1 MKKNNF
7 NPGQGNKPT
16 SPFKNRNFIIILIM
30 LLMLFVMVPMA
41 SKDGEQEITRTEFLA
56 MMGDSS
62 ISITELTLQKTPD
75 GIIIDGARK
84 MTAEEV
90 AEAKKNQSAL
100 ARITK
105 ADKDD
110 GTGTKR
116 FKSHMLEISN
126 EQITA
131 WEMFKGVKV
140 KVIHESTTWIDTIV
154 AFLPVILLI
163 GFFWLMTSRQMGGGG
178 KSPFSFGKSQ
188 AKVLTANGKKK
199 TTFNDV
205 AGCDEAKQDLQ
216 ELVEFLKDPKK
227 YDALGG
233 RIPKGALLVGPPGT
247 GKTLLARAVAGE
259 AGVPFFSM
267 SGSDFVEMF
276 VGVGASRVRD
286 LFETGKKNAPCILF
300 IDEIDAV
307 GRQRGA
313 GLGGGHDEREQT
325 LNQLLVEMDG
335 FAANEGVILIAATN
349 RPDVLDKALLRP
361 GRFDRQIVVGLPD
374 LKGREE
380 ILRVHLKKRKVPL
393 SDDVNVSA
401 IAKGTPGLAGADLE
415 NLVNEAALLAARFNN
430 KKVTMLDFEEARDKL
445 SMGAERRTLLMTDEE
460 KRHTAYHEAGHA
472 LMTLLCKHSDPLH
485 KITIIPRGRALGVT
499 MSLPERDQ
507 VSYSREYAE
516 ERIMIMMSGRLAE
529 MVFFNHQSTGASND
543 IMRATELA
551 RKMVTEWG
559 FDDEIGPVCYS
570 RTDGEVFLGREIS
583 KPKEMSEMM
592 AEKIDNAVN
601 NLIKKLDAA
610 ARKLMEENKDK
621 LVDLAEALFEFEVLD
636 REEIDRVMAG
646 EKLEGT
652 KKSRQYKALEE
663 LAAKKK
669 RESTPPPDPG
679 KTATESSENKNQP
692 AVDSDENAPT
702 DTPEENPAEEP
713 AAEQSAESSEEKKD

>member
-1 MKKNNF
+1 MSQEKK
-7 NPGQGNKPT
+7 
-16 SPFKNRNFIIILIM
+16 SPPYRSKNFIILLVMIL
-30 LLMLFVMVPMA
+30 LLFVMFPLA
-41 SKDGEQEITRTEFLA
+41 GKDGDSDITRTEFLA
-56 MMGDSS
+56 MMGDSTKV
-62 ISITELTLQKTPD
+62 ITELTLQKTPD
-75 GIIIDGARK
+75 GVIIEGQRE
-84 MTAEEV
+84 MSPEEI
-90 AEAKKNQSAL
+90 AEAKKNRSAL
-100 ARITK
+100 ARFTK
-105 ADKDD
+105 SSDD
-110 GTGTKR
+110 NGKTKR
-116 FKSHMLEISN
+116 FKSHMLEVSN
-126 EQITA
+126 DQITA
-131 WEMFKGVKV
+131 WEMYKGVKV
-140 KVIHESTTWIDTIV
+140 KVIHESSTWLDTII
-154 AFLPVILLI
+154 AFLPAILLI
-163 GFFWLMTSRQMGGGG
+163 VFFYFMMNRQMGGGG

-188 AKVLTANGKKK
+188 ARQLNGKQK

-335 FAANEGVILIAATN
+335 FTANEGVILIAATN

-380 ILRVHLKKRKVPL
+380 ILKVHLKKRKVPL
-393 SDDVNVSA
+393 ADDVDVKA
-401 IAKGTPGLAGADLE
+401 VAKGTPGLAGADLE

-529 MVFFNHQSTGASND
+529 LIFFNHQSTGASND
-543 IMRATELA
+543 IQRATELA

-601 NLIKKLDAA
+601 NLIKRLDLAAKKLI
-610 ARKLMEENKDK
+610 EENKDK
-621 LVDLAEALFEFEVLD
+621 LIDLAEALFEFEVLD

-646 EKLEGT
+646 EKLTGT

-663 LAAKKK
+663 MEEKKK
-669 RESTPPPDPG
+669 RENTPPPDPG
-679 KTATESSENKNQP
+679 KQP
-692 AVDSDENAPT
+692 PVAPVT
-702 DTPEENPAEEP
+702 DAQIGRASCRERV
-713 AAEQSAESSEEKKD
+713 

>member
-1 MKKNNF
+1 MS
-7 NPGQGNKPT
+7 QGKPT
-16 SPFKNRNFIIILIM
+16 PPYRSKNFIILLVMIL
-30 LLMLFVMVPMA
+30 LLFVMFPLA
-41 SKDGEQEITRTEFLA
+41 GKDGENDITRTEFLA
-56 MMGDSS
+56 MMGDSTKV
-62 ISITELTLQKTPD
+62 ITELSLQKTPD
-75 GIIIDGARK
+75 GVIIEGKRE
-84 MTAEEV
+84 MSAEEK

-100 ARITK
+100 ARFTKSTDNGNTK
-105 ADKDD
+105 AF
-110 GTGTKR
+110 R
-116 FKSHMLEISN
+116 SHMLEVSN
-126 EQITA
+126 DQITA

-140 KVIHESTTWIDTIV
+140 KVIHESSTWLDTIV
-154 AFLPVILLI
+154 AFLPAILLI
-163 GFFWLMTSRQMGGGG
+163 VFFYLMMNRQMGGGG
-178 KSPFSFGKSQ
+178 KGPFSFGKSQ
-188 AKVLTANGKKK
+188 AKQLNGRQK

-227 YDALGG
+227 FDALGG

-335 FAANEGVILIAATN
+335 FTANEGVILIAATN

-380 ILRVHLKKRKVPL
+380 ILKVHLKKRKVPL
-393 SDDVNVSA
+393 ADDVDVKA
-401 IAKGTPGLAGADLE
+401 VAKGTPGLAGADLE

-529 MVFFNHQSTGASND
+529 LIFFNHQSTGASND
-543 IMRATELA
+543 IQRATELA

-601 NLIKKLDAA
+601 SLIKRLDLAAKKLI
-610 ARKLMEENKDK
+610 EENKDK
-621 LVDLAEALFEFEVLD
+621 LIDLAEALFEFEVLD

-646 EKLEGT
+646 EKLTGT

-663 LAAKKK
+663 MEAKKK
-669 RESTPPPDPG
+669 RENTPPPDPG
-679 KTATESSENKNQP
+679 KQP
-692 AVDSDENAPT
+692 PVAPVTDANAAPVA
-702 DTPEENPAEEP
+702 EIKPAP
-713 AAEQSAESSEEKKD
+713 AAGSTPANDGEAHTETLKSSEEAKQENS

>member
-1 MKKNNF
+1 MS
-7 NPGQGNKPT
+7 QGKPT
-16 SPFKNRNFIIILIM
+16 PPYRSKNFIILLVMIL
-30 LLMLFVMVPMA
+30 LLFVMFPLAGKA
-41 SKDGEQEITRTEFLA
+41 SDADITRTEFLA
-56 MMGDSS
+56 MMGDSTKV
-62 ISITELTLQKTPD
+62 ITELSLQKTPD
-75 GIIIDGARK
+75 GVIIEGKRE
-84 MTAEEV
+84 MSAEEK

-100 ARITK
+100 ARFTK
-105 ADKDD
+105 STDN
-110 GTGTKR
+110 GNTKTFR
-116 FKSHMLEISN
+116 SHMLEVSN
-126 EQITA
+126 DQITA
-131 WEMFKGVKV
+131 WEVYKGVKV
-140 KVIHESTTWIDTIV
+140 KVIHESSTWLDTII
-154 AFLPVILLI
+154 AFLPVLLLI
-163 GFFWLMTSRQMGGGG
+163 VFFYFMMNRQMGGGG

-188 AKVLTANGKKK
+188 ARQLNGKQK

-335 FAANEGVILIAATN
+335 FTANEGVILIAATN

-380 ILRVHLKKRKVPL
+380 ILKVHLKKRKVPL
-393 SDDVNVSA
+393 ADDVDVKA
-401 IAKGTPGLAGADLE
+401 VAKGTPGLAGADLE

-529 MVFFNHQSTGASND
+529 LIFFNHQSTGASND
-543 IMRATELA
+543 IQRATELA

-601 NLIKKLDAA
+601 NLIKRLDLAAKKLI
-610 ARKLMEENKDK
+610 EENKDK
-621 LVDLAEALFEFEVLD
+621 LIDLAEALFEFEVLD

-646 EKLEGT
+646 EKLTGT

-663 LAAKKK
+663 MEAKKK
-669 RESTPPPDPG
+669 RENTPPPDPG
-679 KTATESSENKNQP
+679 KQP
-692 AVDSDENAPT
+692 PVAPVT
-702 DTPEENPAEEP
+702 DAPVAEIKPAP
-713 AAEQSAESSEEKKD
+713 AAGTTPANDGDAHTETLKSSEEAKQENS

>member
-1 MKKNNF
+1 MSQLK
-7 NPGQGNKPT
+7 GKPT
-16 SPFKNRNFIIILIM
+16 PPLRSKNFIILLVMIL
-30 LLMLFVMVPMA
+30 LLFVMFPLA
-41 SKDGEQEITRTEFLA
+41 SKDGESNITRTEFLE
-56 MMGDSS
+56 MMEDSTKV
-62 ISITELTLQKTPD
+62 ITELSLHKTPD
-75 GIIIDGARK
+75 GIIIEGSRE
-84 MTAEEV
+84 MNPEEL
-90 AEAKKNQSAL
+90 AEAKKNQGMF
-100 ARITK
+100 ARFTRSYDASK
-105 ADKDD
+105 PGKQSF
-110 GTGTKR
+110 TR
-116 FKSHMLEISN
+116 HMLAIDN
-126 EQITA
+126 DQITS
-131 WEMFKGVKV
+131 WEKNKGVKV
-140 KVIHESTTWIDTIV
+140 KVIHESTTWIDSLI
-154 AFLPVILLI
+154 AFLPAILLI
-163 GFFWLMTSRQMGGGG
+163 VFFYFMMNRQMGGGSKG
-178 KSPFSFGKSQ
+178 PFAFGKSQ
-188 AKVLTANGKKK
+188 AKQLDQKKK
-199 TTFNDV
+199 TLFKDV

-286 LFETGKKNAPCILF
+286 LFENGKKNAPCILF

-335 FAANEGVILIAATN
+335 FTANEGVILIAATN

-380 ILRVHLKKRKVPL
+380 ILRVHLRKRKVPL
-393 SDDVNVSA
+393 ADDVDVKA
-401 IAKGTPGLAGADLE
+401 VAKGTPGLAGADLE
-415 NLVNEAALLAARFNN
+415 NLVNEAALMAARFNN

-529 MVFFNHQSTGASND
+529 LIFFNHQSTGASND
-543 IMRATELA
+543 IQRATELA
-551 RKMVTEWG
+551 RKMITEWG

-592 AEKIDNAVN
+592 AEKIDDAVN
-601 NLIKKLDAA
+601 NLIKGLDKR
-610 ARKLMEENKDK
+610 ARDLLEENHDQLKT
-621 LVDLAEALFEFEVLD
+621 LAEALFEFEVLD

-646 EKLEGT
+646 EKLDGT
-652 KKSRQYKALEE
+652 KKSRQYKAMEE
-663 LAAKKK
+663 LAEKRKK
-669 RESTPPPDPG
+669 ENTPPPDPG
-679 KTATESSENKNQP
+679 SQPPVVPAAAAPISEVKPAPAEGNHTADACVCSDSTAPTLDTSEENK
-692 AVDSDENAPT
+692 V
-702 DTPEENPAEEP
+702 
-713 AAEQSAESSEEKKD
+713 

>member
-1 MKKNNF
+1 MSQEKK
-7 NPGQGNKPT
+7 
-16 SPFKNRNFIIILIM
+16 SPPYRSKNFIILLVMIL
-30 LLMLFVMVPMA
+30 LLFVMFPLA
-41 SKDGEQEITRTEFLA
+41 GKDGDSDITRTEFLA
-56 MMGDSS
+56 MMGDSTKV
-62 ISITELTLQKTPD
+62 ITELTLQKTPD
-75 GIIIDGARK
+75 GVIIEGQRE
-84 MTAEEV
+84 MSPEEI
-90 AEAKKNQSAL
+90 AEAKKNRSAL
-100 ARITK
+100 ARFTK
-105 ADKDD
+105 SSDD
-110 GTGTKR
+110 NGKTKR
-116 FKSHMLEISN
+116 FKSHMLEVSN
-126 EQITA
+126 DQITA
-131 WEMFKGVKV
+131 WEMYKGVKV
-140 KVIHESTTWIDTIV
+140 KVIHESSTWLDTIV
-154 AFLPVILLI
+154 AFLPAILLI
-163 GFFWLMTSRQMGGGG
+163 VFFYFMMNRQMGGGG

-188 AKVLTANGKKK
+188 ARQLNGKQK

-227 YDALGG
+227 FDALGG

-335 FAANEGVILIAATN
+335 FTANEGVILIAATN

-380 ILRVHLKKRKVPL
+380 ILKVHLKKRKVPL
-393 SDDVNVSA
+393 ADDVDVKA
-401 IAKGTPGLAGADLE
+401 VAKGTPGLAGADLE

-529 MVFFNHQSTGASND
+529 LIFFNHQSTGASND
-543 IMRATELA
+543 IQRATELA

-601 NLIKKLDAA
+601 NLIKRLDLAAKKLI
-610 ARKLMEENKDK
+610 EENKDK
-621 LVDLAEALFEFEVLD
+621 LIDLAEALFEFEVLD

-646 EKLEGT
+646 EKLTGT

-663 LAAKKK
+663 MEEKKK
-669 RESTPPPDPG
+669 RENTPPPDPG
-679 KTATESSENKNQP
+679 KQP
-692 AVDSDENAPT
+692 PVAPVT
-702 DTPEENPAEEP
+702 DAPVAEIKPAP
-713 AAEQSAESSEEKKD
+713 AAGTTPANDGDAQSSSVESHQENS

>member
-1 MKKNNF
+1 MSQEKN
-7 NPGQGNKPT
+7 
-16 SPFKNRNFIIILIM
+16 SPPYRSKNFIILLVMIL
-30 LLMLFVMVPMA
+30 LLFVMFPLA
-41 SKDGEQEITRTEFLA
+41 GKDGDSDITRTEFLA
-56 MMGDSS
+56 MMGDSTKV
-62 ISITELTLQKTPD
+62 ITDLTLQKTPD
-75 GIIIDGARK
+75 GVIIEGQREMSPEEIAEARK
-84 MTAEEV
+84 
-90 AEAKKNQSAL
+90 NRSAL
-100 ARITK
+100 ARFTK
-105 ADKDD
+105 SSDD
-110 GTGTKR
+110 SGKTKR
-116 FKSHMLEISN
+116 FKSHMLEVSN
-126 EQITA
+126 DQITA
-131 WEMFKGVKV
+131 WEMYKGVKV
-140 KVIHESTTWIDTIV
+140 KVIHESSTWLDTII
-154 AFLPVILLI
+154 AFLPAILLI
-163 GFFWLMTSRQMGGGG
+163 VFFYFMMNRQMGGGG

-188 AKVLTANGKKK
+188 ARQLNGKQK

-227 YDALGG
+227 FDALGG

-335 FAANEGVILIAATN
+335 FTANEGVILIAATN

-380 ILRVHLKKRKVPL
+380 ILKVHLKKRKVPL
-393 SDDVNVSA
+393 ADDVDVKA
-401 IAKGTPGLAGADLE
+401 VAKGTPGLAGADLE

-529 MVFFNHQSTGASND
+529 LIFFNHQSTGASND
-543 IMRATELA
+543 IQRATELA

-601 NLIKKLDAA
+601 SLIKRLDLAAKKLI
-610 ARKLMEENKDK
+610 EENKDK
-621 LVDLAEALFEFEVLD
+621 LIDLAEALFEFEVLD

-646 EKLEGT
+646 EKLTGT

-663 LAAKKK
+663 MEEKKK
-669 RESTPPPDPG
+669 RENTPPPDPG
-679 KTATESSENKNQP
+679 KQP
-692 AVDSDENAPT
+692 PVAPVT
-702 DTPEENPAEEP
+702 DAPVAEIKPAP
-713 AAEQSAESSEEKKD
+713 AAGTTPASDDAHTETLKSAEDAKQENS

>member
-1 MKKNNF
+1 MSQ
-7 NPGQGNKPT
+7 PKPT
-16 SPFKNRNFIIILIM
+16 PPYRSKNFIILLVMIL
-30 LLMLFVMVPMA
+30 LLFVMFPLA
-41 SKDGEQEITRTEFLA
+41 GKDGENDMTRTEFLA
-56 MMGDSS
+56 MMGDSTKV
-62 ISITELTLQKTPD
+62 ITELSLQKTPD
-75 GIIIDGARK
+75 GVIIEGKRE
-84 MTAEEV
+84 MSAEEK

-100 ARITK
+100 ARFTKSADNGNTK
-105 ADKDD
+105 AF
-110 GTGTKR
+110 R
-116 FKSHMLEISN
+116 SHMLEVSN
-126 EQITA
+126 DQITA

-140 KVIHESTTWIDTIV
+140 KVIHESSTWLDTIV
-154 AFLPVILLI
+154 AFLPAILLI
-163 GFFWLMTSRQMGGGG
+163 VFFYLMMNRQMGGGG
-178 KSPFSFGKSQ
+178 KGPFSFGKSQ
-188 AKVLTANGKKK
+188 AKQLNGKQK

-227 YDALGG
+227 FDALGG

-335 FAANEGVILIAATN
+335 FTANEGVILIAATN

-380 ILRVHLKKRKVPL
+380 ILKVHLKKRKVPL
-393 SDDVNVSA
+393 ADDVDVKA
-401 IAKGTPGLAGADLE
+401 VAKGTPGLAGADLE

-529 MVFFNHQSTGASND
+529 LIFFNHQSTGASND
-543 IMRATELA
+543 IQRATELA

-601 NLIKKLDAA
+601 NLIKRLDLAAKKLI
-610 ARKLMEENKDK
+610 EENKDK
-621 LVDLAEALFEFEVLD
+621 LIDLAEALFEFEVLD

-646 EKLEGT
+646 EKLTGT

-663 LAAKKK
+663 MEEKKK
-669 RESTPPPDPG
+669 RENTPPPDPG
-679 KTATESSENKNQP
+679 KQP
-692 AVDSDENAPT
+692 PVAPVT
-702 DTPEENPAEEP
+702 DAPVAEIKPAP
-713 AAEQSAESSEEKKD
+713 AAGTTPANDGEAHTETLKSSEEPKQENS

>member
-1 MKKNNF
+1 MNQPKKS
-7 NPGQGNKPT
+7 T
-16 SPFKNRNFIIILIM
+16 SPFKNKNFIIVLIM
-30 LLMLFVMVPMA
+30 LLMLFVLFPKTG
-41 SKDGEQEITRTEFLA
+41 KDYNKDITRTEFLA
-56 MMGDSS
+56 LMGDSTKV
-62 ISITELTLQKTPD
+62 ITELSLQKTPD
-75 GIIIDGARK
+75 GVIIEGAYE
-84 MTAEEV
+84 MSPEEI

-100 ARITK
+100 ARFTRASGDMK
-105 ADKDD
+105 NKHF
-110 GTGTKR
+110 T
-116 FKSHMLEISN
+116 SHMLDISN
-126 EQITA
+126 EQISA
-131 WEMFKGVKV
+131 WETFKGVKV
-140 KVIHESTTWIDTIV
+140 KVIHESTTWIETLIG
-154 AFLPVILLI
+154 FLPAILLI
-163 GFFWLMTSRQMGGGG
+163 AFFYIMMSRQMGGGG

-188 AKVLTANGKKK
+188 VRQLTSQKK

-227 YDALGG
+227 YDKLGG

-335 FAANEGVILIAATN
+335 FTANEGVILIAATN

-380 ILRVHLKKRKVPL
+380 ILKVHLKKRKVPL
-393 SDDVNVSA
+393 GDDVDVKA
-401 IAKGTPGLAGADLE
+401 VAKGTPGLAGADLE

-529 MVFFNHQSTGASND
+529 LIFFNHQSTGASND
-543 IMRATELA
+543 IQRATELA

-559 FDDEIGPVCYS
+559 FDEDIGPVCYS
-570 RTDGEVFLGREIS
+570 RADGEVFLGREIS

-592 AEKIDNAVN
+592 AEKIDNAIN
-601 NLIKKLDAA
+601 NLIKRMDNK
-610 ARKLMEENKDK
+610 ARKLLEENKDK
-621 LVDLAEALFEFEVLD
+621 LIDLAEALFEFEVLD
-636 REEIDRVMAG
+636 REEIDKVMAG
-646 EKLEGT
+646 EKLTGT
-652 KKSRQYKALEE
+652 KKSRQYKAMEE
-663 LAAKKK
+663 LAKK
-669 RESTPPPDPG
+669 REEENTPPPDPG
-679 KTATESSENKNQP
+679 DQPPVAPIADVQPAPASTTGNETATNSVKE
-692 AVDSDENAPT
+692 T
-702 DTPEENPAEEP
+702 
-713 AAEQSAESSEEKKD
+713 EQQ

>member
-1 MKKNNF
+1 MSQM
-7 NPGQGNKPT
+7 QGKPT
-16 SPFKNRNFIIILIM
+16 SPFKNRNFIVLIIMI
-30 LLMLFVMVPMA
+30 LLLFVMFPLATNDNNEEM
-41 SKDGEQEITRTEFLA
+41 TRTEFLA
-56 MMGDSS
+56 MMGDSTKV
-62 ISITELTLQKTPD
+62 ITELSLQRTPD
-75 GIIIDGARK
+75 GVIVEGTRMMSD
-84 MTAEEV
+84 MEV
-90 AEAKKNQSAL
+90 AEAKQQQSAI
-100 ARITK
+100 ARFTK
-105 ADKDD
+105 AGSEVPNK
-110 GTGTKR
+110 KH
-116 FKSHMLEISN
+116 FKTHMLDVTN
-126 EQITA
+126 EMASA
-131 WEMFKGVKV
+131 WETYKGVKV
-140 KVIHESTTWIDTIV
+140 KVIHESTTWIDTLV
-154 AFLPVILLI
+154 AFLPVLLLI
-163 GFFWLMTSRQMGGGG
+163 AFFWIMTSRQMGGGG
-178 KSPFSFGKSQ
+178 KNPFSFGKSQ
-188 AKVLTANGKKK
+188 VKQLNNNKKK
-199 TTFNDV
+199 TMFSDV

-227 YDALGG
+227 YDELGG

-380 ILRVHLKKRKVPL
+380 ILKVHLKKRKVPL
-393 SDDVNVSA
+393 DKDVDVSA

-529 MVFFNHQSTGASND
+529 LIFFNHQSTGASND
-543 IMRATELA
+543 IQRATELA

-601 NLIKKLDAA
+601 SLIKRLDLAAKKLI
-610 ARKLMEENKDK
+610 EENKDK
-621 LVDLAEALFEFEVLD
+621 LIDLAEALFEFEVLD

-646 EKLEGT
+646 EKLTGT

-663 LAAKKK
+663 MEEKKK
-669 RESTPPPDPG
+669 RENTPPPDPG
-679 KTATESSENKNQP
+679 KQPPVAPVTDAPVAEIKPAPAAGTAPASDDAHTETLKSSEDAKQ
-692 AVDSDENAPT
+692 EN
-702 DTPEENPAEEP
+702 
-713 AAEQSAESSEEKKD
+713 S

>member
-1 MKKNNF
+1 MSQEKK
-7 NPGQGNKPT
+7 
-16 SPFKNRNFIIILIM
+16 SPPYRSKNFIILLVMIL
-30 LLMLFVMVPMA
+30 LLFVMFPLA
-41 SKDGEQEITRTEFLA
+41 GKDGDSDITRTEFLA
-56 MMGDSS
+56 MMGDSTKV
-62 ISITELTLQKTPD
+62 ITELTLQKTPD
-75 GIIIDGARK
+75 GVIIEGQREMSPEEIAEARK
-84 MTAEEV
+84 
-90 AEAKKNQSAL
+90 NRSAL
-100 ARITK
+100 ARFTK
-105 ADKDD
+105 SSDD
-110 GTGTKR
+110 NGKTKR
-116 FKSHMLEISN
+116 FKSHMLEVSN
-126 EQITA
+126 DQITA
-131 WEMFKGVKV
+131 WEMYKGVKV
-140 KVIHESTTWIDTIV
+140 KVIHESSTWLDTII
-154 AFLPVILLI
+154 AFLPAILLI
-163 GFFWLMTSRQMGGGG
+163 VFFYFMMNRQMGGGG

-188 AKVLTANGKKK
+188 ARQLNGKQK

-227 YDALGG
+227 FDALGG

-335 FAANEGVILIAATN
+335 FTANEGVILIAATN

-380 ILRVHLKKRKVPL
+380 ILKVHLKKRKVPL
-393 SDDVNVSA
+393 ADDVDVKA
-401 IAKGTPGLAGADLE
+401 VAKGTPGLAGADLE

-529 MVFFNHQSTGASND
+529 LIFFNHQSTGASND
-543 IMRATELA
+543 IQRATELA

-601 NLIKKLDAA
+601 SLIKRLDLAAKKLI
-610 ARKLMEENKDK
+610 EENKDK
-621 LVDLAEALFEFEVLD
+621 LIDLAEALFEFEVLD

-646 EKLEGT
+646 EKLTGT

-663 LAAKKK
+663 MEEKKK
-669 RESTPPPDPG
+669 RENTPPPDPG
-679 KTATESSENKNQP
+679 KQP
-692 AVDSDENAPT
+692 PVAPVT
-702 DTPEENPAEEP
+702 DAPVAEIKPAP
-713 AAEQSAESSEEKKD
+713 AAGTTPASDDAHTETLKSAEDAKQENS

>member
-1 MKKNNF
+1 MSQPKKT
-7 NPGQGNKPT
+7 T
-16 SPFKNRNFIIILIM
+16 SPFKNRNFIIVLIM
-30 LLMLFVMVPMA
+30 LLMLFVMFPLTG
-41 SKDGEQEITRTEFLA
+41 KDNEQDLTRTEFLA
-56 MMGDSS
+56 MMGDSTKV
-62 ISITELTLQKTPD
+62 ITELTLQKTPD
-75 GIIIDGARK
+75 GIIIDGAYQ
-84 MTAEEV
+84 MGPEEI
-90 AEAKKNQSAL
+90 AEANKKRSAL
-100 ARITK
+100 ARFTRSE
-105 ADKDD
+105 KDN
-110 GTGTKR
+110 GNTRR

-154 AFLPVILLI
+154 AFLPAVLLI
-163 GFFWLMTSRQMGGGG
+163 AFFYIMMSRQMGGGG

-188 AKVLTANGKKK
+188 AKILTNDPKKK

-227 YDALGG
+227 YDNLGG

-380 ILRVHLKKRKVPL
+380 ILKVHLKKRKVPL
-393 SDDVNVSA
+393 AKDVDVSA

-430 KKVTMLDFEEARDKL
+430 KKVSMLDFEEARDKL

-485 KITIIPRGRALGVT
+485 KITIIPRGRALGIT

-529 MVFFNHQSTGASND
+529 LIFFNHQSTGASND
-543 IMRATELA
+543 IQRATELA

-559 FDDEIGPVCYS
+559 FDEDIGPVCYS

-601 NLIKKLDAA
+601 GLIKRMDQA
-610 ARKLMEENKDK
+610 ARRLLEENKDK
-621 LVDLAEALFEFEVLD
+621 LIDLAEALFEFEVLD
-636 REEIDRVMAG
+636 REEIDKVMAG
-646 EKLEGT
+646 EKLTAT
-652 KKSRQYKALEE
+652 KKSRQYQAMEE
-663 LAAKKK
+663 LAEKKK
-669 RESTPPPDPG
+669 KENTPPPDPG
-679 KTATESSENKNQP
+679 KQP
-692 AVDSDENAPT
+692 PVA
-702 DTPEENPAEEP
+702 P
-713 AAEQSAESSEEKKD
+713 AADANSATVAEIKPSPATGTTPANDGEAHSSIADIPPEDPQA

>member
-1 MKKNNF
+1 MNQPKK
-7 NPGQGNKPT
+7 PA
-16 SPFKNRNFIIILIM
+16 PFKNKNFIIVLIM
-30 LLMLFVMVPMA
+30 LLMLFVMFPMTGKDS
-41 SKDGEQEITRTEFLA
+41 SKDITRTEFLA
-56 MMGDSS
+56 LMGDSTKV
-62 ISITELTLQKTPD
+62 ITELTLQKTPD
-75 GIIIDGARK
+75 GVIIEGAYE
-84 MTAEEV
+84 MSPEEV

-100 ARITK
+100 ARFTRNNSDTK
-105 ADKDD
+105 NKH
-110 GTGTKR
+110 

-126 EQITA
+126 EQIST
-131 WEMFKGVKV
+131 WEAFKGVKV
-140 KVIHESTTWIDTIV
+140 KVIHESTTWIDTLV
-154 AFLPVILLI
+154 AFLPAILLI
-163 GFFWLMTSRQMGGGG
+163 AFFYIMMSRQMGGGG

-188 AKVLTANGKKK
+188 VRQLNSQKK

-227 YDALGG
+227 YDKLGG

-335 FAANEGVILIAATN
+335 FTANEGVILIAATN

-380 ILRVHLKKRKVPL
+380 ILKVHLKKRKVPL
-393 SDDVNVSA
+393 GDDVDVKA
-401 IAKGTPGLAGADLE
+401 VAKGTPGLAGADLE

-529 MVFFNHQSTGASND
+529 LIFFNHQSTGASND
-543 IMRATELA
+543 IQRATELA

-559 FDDEIGPVCYS
+559 FDEEIGPVCYS
-570 RTDGEVFLGREIS
+570 RADGEVFLGREIS

-592 AEKIDNAVN
+592 AEKIDNAIN
-601 NLIKKLDAA
+601 NLIKRMDNK
-610 ARKLMEENKDK
+610 ARQLLEENKDK
-621 LVDLAEALFEFEVLD
+621 LTDLAEALFEFEVLD
-636 REEIDRVMAG
+636 REEIDKVMAG
-646 EKLEGT
+646 EKLTGT
-652 KKSRQYKALEE
+652 KKSRQYKAMEE
-663 LAAKKK
+663 LAKK
-669 RESTPPPDPG
+669 REEENTPPPDPG
-679 KTATESSENKNQP
+679 DQPPVAPITDVQPAPASGNETATNSVKEN
-692 AVDSDENAPT
+692 E
-702 DTPEENPAEEP
+702 
-713 AAEQSAESSEEKKD
+713 

>member
-1 MKKNNF
+1 MSQEKK
-7 NPGQGNKPT
+7 
-16 SPFKNRNFIIILIM
+16 SPPYRSKNFIILLVMIL
-30 LLMLFVMVPMA
+30 LLFVMFPLA
-41 SKDGEQEITRTEFLA
+41 GKDGDSDITRTEFLA
-56 MMGDSS
+56 MMGDSTKV
-62 ISITELTLQKTPD
+62 ITELTLQKTPD
-75 GIIIDGARK
+75 GVIIEGQRE
-84 MTAEEV
+84 MSPEEI
-90 AEAKKNQSAL
+90 AEAKKNRSAL
-100 ARITK
+100 ARFTK
-105 ADKDD
+105 SSDD
-110 GTGTKR
+110 NGKTKR
-116 FKSHMLEISN
+116 FKSHMLEVSN
-126 EQITA
+126 DQITA
-131 WEMFKGVKV
+131 WEMYKGVKV
-140 KVIHESTTWIDTIV
+140 KVIHESSTWLDTII
-154 AFLPVILLI
+154 AFLPAILLI
-163 GFFWLMTSRQMGGGG
+163 VFFYFMMNRQMGGGG

-188 AKVLTANGKKK
+188 ARQLNGKQK

-335 FAANEGVILIAATN
+335 FTANEGVILIAATN

-380 ILRVHLKKRKVPL
+380 ILKVHLKKRKVPL
-393 SDDVNVSA
+393 ADDVDVKA
-401 IAKGTPGLAGADLE
+401 VAKGTPGLAGADLE

-529 MVFFNHQSTGASND
+529 LIFFNHQSTGASND
-543 IMRATELA
+543 IQRATELA

-601 NLIKKLDAA
+601 NLIKRLDLAAKKLI
-610 ARKLMEENKDK
+610 EENKDK
-621 LVDLAEALFEFEVLD
+621 LIDLAEALFEFEVLD

-646 EKLEGT
+646 EKLTGT

-663 LAAKKK
+663 MEEKKK
-669 RESTPPPDPG
+669 RENTPPPDPG
-679 KTATESSENKNQP
+679 KQPPVAPVTDAPVAEIKPAPASGTTPASDDAHTETLKSSEDAKQ
-692 AVDSDENAPT
+692 EN
-702 DTPEENPAEEP
+702 
-713 AAEQSAESSEEKKD
+713 S

>member
-1 MKKNNF
+1 MSQEKK
-7 NPGQGNKPT
+7 
-16 SPFKNRNFIIILIM
+16 SPPYRSKNFIILLVMIL
-30 LLMLFVMVPMA
+30 LLFVMFPLA
-41 SKDGEQEITRTEFLA
+41 GKDGDSDITRTEFLA
-56 MMGDSS
+56 MMGDSTKV
-62 ISITELTLQKTPD
+62 ITELTLQKTPD
-75 GIIIDGARK
+75 GVIIEGQRE
-84 MTAEEV
+84 MSPEEI
-90 AEAKKNQSAL
+90 AEAKKNRSAL
-100 ARITK
+100 ARFTK
-105 ADKDD
+105 SSDD
-110 GTGTKR
+110 NGKTKR
-116 FKSHMLEISN
+116 FKSHMLEVSN
-126 EQITA
+126 DQITA

-140 KVIHESTTWIDTIV
+140 KVIHESSTWLDTIV
-154 AFLPVILLI
+154 AFLPAILLI
-163 GFFWLMTSRQMGGGG
+163 VFFYFMMNRQMGGGG

-188 AKVLTANGKKK
+188 ARQLNGKQK

-227 YDALGG
+227 FDALGG

-335 FAANEGVILIAATN
+335 FTANEGVILIAATN

-380 ILRVHLKKRKVPL
+380 ILKVHLKKRKVPL
-393 SDDVNVSA
+393 ADDVDVKA
-401 IAKGTPGLAGADLE
+401 VAKGTPGLAGADLE

-529 MVFFNHQSTGASND
+529 LIFFNHQSTGASND
-543 IMRATELA
+543 IQRATELA

-601 NLIKKLDAA
+601 NLIKRLDLAAKKLI
-610 ARKLMEENKDK
+610 EENKDK
-621 LVDLAEALFEFEVLD
+621 LIDLAEALFEFEVLD

-646 EKLEGT
+646 EKLTGT

-663 LAAKKK
+663 MEAQKK
-669 RESTPPPDPG
+669 RENTPPPDPG
-679 KTATESSENKNQP
+679 KQP
-692 AVDSDENAPT
+692 PVAPVT
-702 DTPEENPAEEP
+702 DAAPVAEIKPAP
-713 AAEQSAESSEEKKD
+713 AAGTTPANDGDAQSSSVESHQENS

>member
-1 MKKNNF
+1 MNQPKK
-7 NPGQGNKPT
+7 PA
-16 SPFKNRNFIIILIM
+16 PFKNKNFIIVLIM
-30 LLMLFVMVPMA
+30 LLMLFVMFPMTGKDS
-41 SKDGEQEITRTEFLA
+41 SKDITRTEFLA
-56 MMGDSS
+56 MMGDSTKV
-62 ISITELTLQKTPD
+62 ITELTLQKTPD
-75 GIIIDGARK
+75 GVIIEGAYE
-84 MTAEEV
+84 MSPEEI
-90 AEAKKNQSAL
+90 AEAKKGQSAL
-100 ARITK
+100 ARFTRNNTDTK
-105 ADKDD
+105 NKH
-110 GTGTKR
+110 

-126 EQITA
+126 EQIST
-131 WEMFKGVKV
+131 WEAFKGVKV
-140 KVIHESTTWIDTIV
+140 KVIHESTTWIDTLV
-154 AFLPVILLI
+154 AFLPAILLI
-163 GFFWLMTSRQMGGGG
+163 AFFYIMMSRQMGGGG

-188 AKVLTANGKKK
+188 VRQLNSQKK

-227 YDALGG
+227 YDKLGG

-335 FAANEGVILIAATN
+335 FTANEGVILIAATN

-380 ILRVHLKKRKVPL
+380 ILKVHLKKRKVPL
-393 SDDVNVSA
+393 GDDVDVKA
-401 IAKGTPGLAGADLE
+401 VAKGTPGLAGADLE

-529 MVFFNHQSTGASND
+529 LIFFNHQSTGASND
-543 IMRATELA
+543 IQRATELA

-559 FDDEIGPVCYS
+559 FDEEIGPVCYS
-570 RTDGEVFLGREIS
+570 RADGEVFLGREIS

-592 AEKIDNAVN
+592 AEKIDNAIN
-601 NLIKKLDAA
+601 NLIKRMDNK
-610 ARKLMEENKDK
+610 ARQLLEEHKDK
-621 LVDLAEALFEFEVLD
+621 LTDLAEALFEFEVLD
-636 REEIDRVMAG
+636 REEIDKVMAG
-646 EKLEGT
+646 EKLTGT
-652 KKSRQYKALEE
+652 KKSRQYKAMEE
-663 LAAKKK
+663 LAKK
-669 RESTPPPDPG
+669 REEENTPPPDPG
-679 KTATESSENKNQP
+679 DQPPVAPITDVQPAPASGNETATNSVKEN
-692 AVDSDENAPT
+692 E
-702 DTPEENPAEEP
+702 
-713 AAEQSAESSEEKKD
+713 

>member
-1 MKKNNF
+1 MSQEKK
-7 NPGQGNKPT
+7 
-16 SPFKNRNFIIILIM
+16 SPPYRSKNFIILLVMIL
-30 LLMLFVMVPMA
+30 LLFVMFPLA
-41 SKDGEQEITRTEFLA
+41 GKDGDSDITRTEFLA
-56 MMGDSS
+56 MMGDSTKV
-62 ISITELTLQKTPD
+62 ITELTLQKTPD
-75 GIIIDGARK
+75 GVIIEGQREMSPEEIAEARK
-84 MTAEEV
+84 
-90 AEAKKNQSAL
+90 NRSAL
-100 ARITK
+100 ARFTK
-105 ADKDD
+105 SSDD
-110 GTGTKR
+110 NGRTKR
-116 FKSHMLEISN
+116 FKSHMLEVSN
-126 EQITA
+126 DQITA
-131 WEMFKGVKV
+131 WEMYKGLKV
-140 KVIHESTTWIDTIV
+140 KVIHESSTWLDTII
-154 AFLPVILLI
+154 AFLPAILLI
-163 GFFWLMTSRQMGGGG
+163 VFFYFMMNRQMGGGG

-188 AKVLTANGKKK
+188 ARQLNGKQK

-227 YDALGG
+227 FDALGG

-335 FAANEGVILIAATN
+335 FTANEGVILIAATN

-380 ILRVHLKKRKVPL
+380 ILKVHLKKRKVPL
-393 SDDVNVSA
+393 ADDVDVKA
-401 IAKGTPGLAGADLE
+401 VAKGTPGLAGADLE

-529 MVFFNHQSTGASND
+529 LIFFNHQSTGASND
-543 IMRATELA
+543 IQRATELA

-601 NLIKKLDAA
+601 SLIKRLDLAAKKLI
-610 ARKLMEENKDK
+610 EENKDK
-621 LVDLAEALFEFEVLD
+621 LIDLAEALFEFEVLD

-646 EKLEGT
+646 EKLTGT

-663 LAAKKK
+663 MEEKKK
-669 RESTPPPDPG
+669 RENTPPPDPG
-679 KTATESSENKNQP
+679 KQPPVAPVTDAPVAEIKPAPAAGTTPASDDAHTEALKSSENAKQ
-692 AVDSDENAPT
+692 EN
-702 DTPEENPAEEP
+702 
-713 AAEQSAESSEEKKD
+713 S

>member
-1 MKKNNF
+1 MSQPKK
-7 NPGQGNKPT
+7 PAP
-16 SPFKNRNFIIILIM
+16 PFKNRNFIIVLIM
-30 LLMLFVMVPMA
+30 LVMLFVMFPLTG
-41 SKDGEQEITRTEFLA
+41 KNGEQDMTRTEFLA
-56 MMGDSS
+56 MMGDSTKV
-62 ISITELTLQKTPD
+62 ITELTLQKTPD
-75 GIIIDGARK
+75 GIIIEGAYK
-84 MTAEEV
+84 MSDQEI
-90 AEAKKNQSAL
+90 AEAEKNRSAI
-100 ARITK
+100 ARFTRNESESK
-105 ADKDD
+105 N
-110 GTGTKR
+110 TRHFT
-116 FKSHMLEISN
+116 SHMLDISN

-131 WEMFKGVKV
+131 WEVFKGVKV
-140 KVIHESTTWIDTIV
+140 KVIHESTTWIDTIM
-154 AFLPVILLI
+154 AFLPVIILI
-163 GFFWLMTSRQMGGGG
+163 VFFWIMTSRQMGGGG

-188 AKVLTANGKKK
+188 AKILNDPKKK

-216 ELVEFLKDPKK
+216 ELVEFLKNPKK
-227 YDALGG
+227 YDELGG

-380 ILRVHLKKRKVPL
+380 ILKVHLKKRKVPL
-393 SDDVNVSA
+393 DKDVSISA

-529 MVFFNHQSTGASND
+529 LIFFNHQSTGASND
-543 IMRATELA
+543 IQRATELA

-559 FDDEIGPVCYS
+559 FDEDIGPVCYS
-570 RTDGEVFLGREIS
+570 RADGEVFLGREIS

-592 AEKIDNAVN
+592 AEKIDNAIN
-601 NLIKKLDAA
+601 GLIKRMDQA
-610 ARKLMEENKDK
+610 ARKLLEENKNK

-636 REEIDRVMAG
+636 REEIDKVMAG
-646 EKLEGT
+646 EKLTGT
-652 KKSRQYKALEE
+652 KKSRQYQALEE
-663 LAAKKK
+663 MAEKKK
-669 RESTPPPDPG
+669 KEETPPPDPG
-679 KTATESSENKNQP
+679 KQPPIAPVTSETPVVSKPEAAGISS
-692 AVDSDENAPT
+692 
-702 DTPEENPAEEP
+702 
-713 AAEQSAESSEEKKD
+713 SAEIESKDPQA

>member
-1 MKKNNF
+1 MSQTK
-7 NPGQGNKPT
+7 GKPT
-16 SPFKNRNFIIILIM
+16 PPFKNKNFIILIVMILLLFIM
-30 LLMLFVMVPMA
+30 FPLA
-41 SKDGEQEITRTEFLA
+41 SKEGESDITRTEFLA
-56 MMGDSS
+56 MMADTSMV
-62 ISITELTLQKTPD
+62 ITELTLQKTPD
-75 GIIIDGARK
+75 GIIITGERQ
-84 MTAEEV
+84 MTKSEAED
-90 AEAKKNQSAL
+90 AQKKTSTL
-100 ARITK
+100 ARFAKSQDETQTK
-105 ADKDD
+105 
-110 GTGTKR
+110 TKR
-116 FKSHMLEISN
+116 FKSHMLEVSN
-126 EQITA
+126 DQITA
-131 WEMFKGVKV
+131 WEVFKGVKV
-140 KVIHESTTWIDTIV
+140 KVIHESSTWLDSIM
-154 AFLPVILLI
+154 AFLPAILLI
-163 GFFWLMTSRQMGGGG
+163 AFFYVMMSRQMGGGG
-178 KSPFSFGKSQ
+178 RNPFSFGKSQ
-188 AKVLTANGKKK
+188 VKQLDIK
-199 TTFNDV
+199 TKTLFTDV

-286 LFETGKKNAPCILF
+286 LFENGKKNAPCILF

-335 FAANEGVILIAATN
+335 FTANEGVILIAATN

-393 SDDVNVSA
+393 ADDVDVKA
-401 IAKGTPGLAGADLE
+401 VAKGTPGLAGADLE
-415 NLVNEAALLAARFNN
+415 NLVNEAALMAARFNN
-430 KKVTMLDFEEARDKL
+430 AKVTMLDFEEARDKL
-445 SMGAERRTLLMTDEE
+445 SMGAERRTLLMTDTE

-472 LMTLLCKHSDPLH
+472 LMTLLCKNSDPLH

-499 MSLPERDQ
+499 MALPERDQ
-507 VSYSREYAE
+507 VSYSREYSE
-516 ERIMIMMSGRLAE
+516 ERIMIMLSGRLAE
-529 MVFFNHQSTGASND
+529 LIFFNHQSTGASND
-543 IMRATELA
+543 IQRATELA

-559 FDDEIGPVCYS
+559 FDEEIGPVCYS
-570 RTDGEVFLGREIS
+570 RSDGEVFLGREIS

-592 AEKIDNAVN
+592 AEKIDNAIN
-601 NLIKKLDAA
+601 GLIKRLDVQ
-610 ARKLMEENKDK
+610 ARNMLEENKEK
-621 LVDLAEALFEFEVLD
+621 LETLAEALFEFEVLD

-652 KKSRQYKALEE
+652 KKSRQYKAMEE
-663 LAAKKK
+663 LAEKRKK
-669 RESTPPPDPG
+669 EETPPPDPG
-679 KTATESSENKNQP
+679 AQP
-692 AVDSDENAPT
+692 PVVSIT
-702 DTPEENPAEEP
+702 DTKPEGTQDVTAC
-713 AAEQSAESSEEKKD
+713 

>member
-1 MKKNNF
+1 MS
-7 NPGQGNKPT
+7 QGKPT
-16 SPFKNRNFIIILIM
+16 PPYRSKNFIILLVMIL
-30 LLMLFVMVPMA
+30 LLFVMFPLA
-41 SKDGEQEITRTEFLA
+41 GKDGESDITRTEFLA
-56 MMGDSS
+56 MMGDSTKV
-62 ISITELTLQKTPD
+62 ITELTLQKTPD
-75 GIIIDGARK
+75 GVIIEGKRE
-84 MTAEEV
+84 MSAEEK
-90 AEAKKNQSAL
+90 AEAKKSQSAL
-100 ARITK
+100 ARFTK
-105 ADKDD
+105 SADN
-110 GTGTKR
+110 GNTKSFR
-116 FKSHMLEISN
+116 SHMLEVSN
-126 EQITA
+126 DQITA
-131 WEMFKGVKV
+131 WEMYKGVKV
-140 KVIHESTTWIDTIV
+140 KVIHESSTWLDTIV
-154 AFLPVILLI
+154 AFLPAILLI
-163 GFFWLMTSRQMGGGG
+163 VFFYLMMNRQMGGGG
-178 KSPFSFGKSQ
+178 KGPFSFGKSQ
-188 AKVLTANGKKK
+188 AKQLNGKQK

-227 YDALGG
+227 FDALGG

-335 FAANEGVILIAATN
+335 FTANEGVILIAATN

-380 ILRVHLKKRKVPL
+380 ILKVHLKKRKVPL
-393 SDDVNVSA
+393 ADDVDVKA
-401 IAKGTPGLAGADLE
+401 VAKGTPGLAGADLE

-529 MVFFNHQSTGASND
+529 LIFFNHQSTGASND
-543 IMRATELA
+543 IQRATELA

-601 NLIKKLDAA
+601 NLIKRLNQAAKKLI
-610 ARKLMEENKDK
+610 EENKDK
-621 LVDLAEALFEFEVLD
+621 LIDLAEALFEFEVLD

-646 EKLEGT
+646 EKLTGT

-663 LAAKKK
+663 MEEKKK
-669 RESTPPPDPG
+669 RENTPPPDPG
-679 KTATESSENKNQP
+679 KQPPVAPVTDAPVAEIKPAPAAGTTPASDDAHTETLKSSEDAKQ
-692 AVDSDENAPT
+692 EN
-702 DTPEENPAEEP
+702 
-713 AAEQSAESSEEKKD
+713 S

>member
-1 MKKNNF
+1 MSQEKK
-7 NPGQGNKPT
+7 
-16 SPFKNRNFIIILIM
+16 SPPYRSKNFIILLVMIL
-30 LLMLFVMVPMA
+30 LLFVMFPLA
-41 SKDGEQEITRTEFLA
+41 GKDGDSDITRTEFLA
-56 MMGDSS
+56 MMGDSTKV
-62 ISITELTLQKTPD
+62 ITELTLQKTPD
-75 GIIIDGARK
+75 GVIIEGQRE
-84 MTAEEV
+84 MSPEEI
-90 AEAKKNQSAL
+90 AEAKKNRSAL
-100 ARITK
+100 ARFTK
-105 ADKDD
+105 SSDD
-110 GTGTKR
+110 SGKTKR
-116 FKSHMLEISN
+116 FKSHMLEVSN
-126 EQITA
+126 DQITA
-131 WEMFKGVKV
+131 WEMYKGVKV
-140 KVIHESTTWIDTIV
+140 KVIHESSTWLDTII
-154 AFLPVILLI
+154 AFLPAILLI
-163 GFFWLMTSRQMGGGG
+163 VFFYFMMNRQMGGGG

-188 AKVLTANGKKK
+188 ARQLNGKQK

-227 YDALGG
+227 FDALGG

-335 FAANEGVILIAATN
+335 FTANEGVILIAATN

-380 ILRVHLKKRKVPL
+380 ILKVHLKKRKVPL
-393 SDDVNVSA
+393 ADDVDVKA
-401 IAKGTPGLAGADLE
+401 VAKGTPGLAGADLE

-529 MVFFNHQSTGASND
+529 LIFFNHQSTGASND
-543 IMRATELA
+543 IQRATELA

-601 NLIKKLDAA
+601 SLIKRLDLAAKKLI
-610 ARKLMEENKDK
+610 EENKDK
-621 LVDLAEALFEFEVLD
+621 LIDLAEALFEFEVLD

-646 EKLEGT
+646 EKLTGT

-663 LAAKKK
+663 MEEKKK
-669 RESTPPPDPG
+669 RENTPPPDPG
-679 KTATESSENKNQP
+679 KQP
-692 AVDSDENAPT
+692 PVAPVT
-702 DTPEENPAEEP
+702 DAPVAEIKPAP
-713 AAEQSAESSEEKKD
+713 AAGTTPASDDAHTETLKSAEDAKQENS